1 MSGLLRGG
9 GGGAKGMFAP
19 LQNYWGGGGAGHLSH
34 PPPIKLSLSAQQ

>member
-9 GGGAKGMFAP
+9 GGGQRVCLPPSKII
-19 LQNYWGGGGAGHLSH
+19 GGGRGAGHLSH